1 MENTNAKNLTKF
13 LIFILIIT
21 VWTIIIPGVASYFND
36 TFYPDVV
43 LKNLVDKD
51 AKEKAERDNARRLE
65 LKTAVDSVKTR
76 ILEWTPEQK
85 DSVVLADLISQKN
98 ELEESLTTFRNN
110 VRVSGF
116 ADNYTTMV
124 WWFNYFG
131 LGILVFFLAPNKTKD
146 KWNKNWGFV
155 TMLVYLTFAWTNWY
169 RTTPLGQY
177 GRTVFSYVHFD
188 VGVTTFFLQELRILG
203 MCILVCI
210 IWRYWCSSPNGV
222 GVNSSS
228 SSSNIEKLTDLSLDV
243 SHQFRVWQRNS
254 ILLAVAFL
262 PWTWFY
268 WRSMGALAD
277 TRYIYSA
284 VVLHLLWLGTWII
297 ITTHLWNLAIVW
309 KREKLFSLAKLLESD
324 SKDSN
329 NESVYIQGLDPLQ
342 KFQVGFAIITS
353 LISFFSP
360 FIELIV

>member
-1 MENTNAKNLTKF
+1 
-13 LIFILIIT
+13 
-21 VWTIIIPGVASYFND
+21 
-36 TFYPDVV
+36 
-43 LKNLVDKD
+43 
-51 AKEKAERDNARRLE
+51 
-65 LKTAVDSVKTR
+65 
-76 ILEWTPEQK
+76 
-85 DSVVLADLISQKN
+85 
-98 ELEESLTTFRNN
+98 
-110 VRVSGF
+110 
-116 ADNYTTMV
+116 
-124 WWFNYFG
+124 
-131 LGILVFFLAPNKTKD
+131 
-146 KWNKNWGFV
+146 V